1 MGKGPGTLP
10 PSQKALAPGYNCQC
24 TQLGASSRA
33 LPGQQAQEVLQ
44 LEQGCY
50 TQLNPTLVTQVHR
63 NIVPSSFATS
73 AICRHHIQESEQM
86 SSVISQRLSFF
97 ILTPGKN
104 V

>member
-1 MGKGPGTLP
+1 MTLP
-10 PSQKALAPGYNCQC
+10 PSQQALAPGHNWQC
-24 TQLGASSRA
+24 LQLGASSRA
-33 LPGQQAQEVLQ
+33 LPAQQTQEVPP

-50 TQLNPTLVTQVHR
+50 AQLSPTPVTQVHR
-63 NIVPSSFATS
+63 NTVPSSFATS
-73 AICRHHIQESEQM
+73 AIRRHHTQESEQM